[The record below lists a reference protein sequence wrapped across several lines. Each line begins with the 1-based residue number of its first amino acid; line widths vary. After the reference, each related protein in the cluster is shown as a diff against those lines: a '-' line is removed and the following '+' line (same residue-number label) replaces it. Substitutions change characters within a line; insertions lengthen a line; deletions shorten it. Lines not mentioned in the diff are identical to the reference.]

1 MMYISGCKRASS
13 DQLSV
18 AQCRKPEEGKK
29 RASGKVRGNGN
40 GREGYDRK

>member
-1 MMYISGCKRASS
+1 MMYISGRKRASS

-29 RASGKVRGNGN
+29 RASGKGNPN